1 MKKLLAIIVLGLLW
15 SGNSFSND
23 INALNAKLLEIE
35 GRLDNC
41 LNTKNK
47 QLCEN
52 LVMENPLMLEVMG
65 NENFAKLSMSPKDCG
80 IGTKCGATSARIL
93 SKVNQVAA
101 FILE

>member
-1 MKKLLAIIVLGLLW
+1 MKKLLGIVVLGLLL
-15 SGNSFSND
+15 SASAYAND

-47 QLCEN
+47 KLCEN
-52 LVMENPLMLEVMG
+52 IIMENPLMLEVMG
-65 NENFAKLSMSPKDCG
+65 NENFAKLSMSPKHCG
-80 IGTKCGATSARIL
+80 VGTKCGATSARIL
-93 SKVNQVAA
+93 SKINRVTA

>member
-1 MKKLLAIIVLGLLW
+1 MKKLLGIVVLGLMLG
-15 SGNSFSND
+15 GNAYSND

-35 GRLDNC
+35 GRLDSC

-52 LVMENPLMLEVMG
+52 IIMENPLMLEDMS

-93 SKVNQVAA
+93 SKVNKVAA